1 MVLASNKSSKEY
13 SNCSDYSDNKDN
25 FAVAISAL
33 PCKQAKCKVLSS
45 KKKLNIAMSESDK
58 DTDEDVALA
67 ELSKLAALYAAT
79 PSVGKKRRRTKDA
92 KRNPLS
98 LSDSN

>member
-1 MVLASNKSSKEY
+1 
-13 SNCSDYSDNKDN
+13 
-25 FAVAISAL
+25 
-33 PCKQAKCKVLSS
+33 
-45 KKKLNIAMSESDK
+45 MSESDK

-98 LSDSN
+98 LSDSNWLIAPVDASPAYFFGDLVASAA